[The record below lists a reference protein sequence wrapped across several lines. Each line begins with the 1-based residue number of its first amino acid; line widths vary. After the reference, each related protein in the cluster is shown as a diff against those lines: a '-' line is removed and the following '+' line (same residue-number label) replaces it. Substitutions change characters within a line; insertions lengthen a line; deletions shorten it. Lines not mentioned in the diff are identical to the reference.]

1 MGGRETDSTGSN
13 SSSIWEHESGYD
25 EVRENDTYAIQSY
38 IESSD
43 VTMLTGDQPSNKTI
57 SCVGVEADVKQVG
70 NMTLTVTGNAN
81 AMADTVDAAPITFA
95 PAPVDG
101 ADQIIRPKAERR
113 QMRFRWESNVAGG
126 YYELGL
132 PIAHLGAGSG
142 RETG

>member
-1 MGGRETDSTGSN
+1 
-13 SSSIWEHESGYD
+13 
-25 EVRENDTYAIQSY
+25 
-38 IESSD
+38 
-43 VTMLTGDQPSNKTI
+43 
-57 SCVGVEADVKQVG
+57 
-70 NMTLTVTGNAN
+70 MTLTITGNAN
-81 AMADTVDAAPITFA
+81 AMSAAVDAPAITFS
-95 PAPVDG
+95 PAPVAG